1 MSFRSQQGVDR
12 FCDGLTITETIKAQ
26 GEICLKKWQ
35 NGSTGGGLLKGNIQ

>member
-26 GEICLKKWQ
+26 GGNLFEEVAERFNRRWFA
-35 NGSTGGGLLKGNIQ
+35 KG